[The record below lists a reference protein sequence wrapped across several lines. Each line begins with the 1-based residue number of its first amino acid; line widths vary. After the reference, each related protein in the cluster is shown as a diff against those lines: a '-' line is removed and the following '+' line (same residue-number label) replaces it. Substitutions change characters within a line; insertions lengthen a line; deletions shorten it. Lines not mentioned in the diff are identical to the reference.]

1 MAARIAVTGGCGHLG
16 QVLIEHLLAQ
26 GSRVR
31 CIDRTPP
38 TSAAIQ
44 DQHLGYITADL
55 KNANAVKAALT
66 DCDAVAH
73 LAAIPGLGNGFSDEE
88 VYANNT
94 AISYNVLCAA
104 AGLGIRHV
112 CLASSV
118 NAIGGAFGPTVH
130 YQYFPVDEQHPTF
143 AMDAYS
149 LSKWV
154 MEQQADAVAR
164 RNPSMAIA
172 SLRFH
177 ALPLEDPPLQDVDD
191 EPNAPVTRTLWGFI
205 NAHAAARAVELALK
219 ASYVGHEVFF
229 IVAPRTHYR
238 KSSLELAAK
247 YHPHVPIRDA
257 LHGNAGFYDC
267 SKAERLLGWR
277 HDVDYKTNSPE

>member
-1 MAARIAVTGGCGHLG
+1 MASRIAVTGGCGHFG
-16 QVLIEHLLAQ
+16 QVLIKHLLTQ
-26 GSRVR
+26 SSHVR
-31 CIDRTPP
+31 CIDRASPAP
-38 TSAAIQ
+38 EAIQ
-44 DQHLGYITADL
+44 HQHLEYITADL
-55 KNANAVKAALT
+55 KDANAVKAALA
-66 DCDAVAH
+66 DCDAIAH

-104 AGLGIRHV
+104 ARLGIKHV

-130 YQYFPVDEQHPTF
+130 YQCFPVDEQHPTF

-149 LSKWV
+149 LSKWA

-164 RNPSMAIA
+164 RQPGMTLA

-177 ALPLEDPPLQDVDD
+177 ALPLDDPPLQNVDD
-191 EPNAPVTRTLWGFI
+191 EPNAPVTRTLWGFT
-205 NAHAAARAVELALK
+205 NAHAAVRAVELALK

-229 IVAPRTHYR
+229 IVAPCTHYR
-238 KSSLELAAK
+238 KPSLELAAK
-247 YHPHVPIRDA
+247 YHPHVPICGE
-257 LHGNAGFYDC
+257 LPGNAGFYDC
-267 SKAERLLGWR
+267 SKAEQLLGWR
-277 HDVDYKTNSPE
+277 HDVNHETSS